1 MNYLAHLYFAK
12 PTAASHFG
20 NLLGDFQKGVNIQA
34 LPKPVQLGL
43 QTHRQVDKFTDSH
56 SITKSAKQLFSP
68 TRRRFAGIAL
78 DVLYDHFLIKHWQQ
92 YHGTSLDDFKRQ
104 SFSLLHDNLHIM
116 PAHMQRVISAMTQND
131 WFATYESV
139 AGVGHALDNIAKRIR
154 FQNQFAGSERDITKH
169 YQQLESGFNVF
180 FPQLIAH
187 MQQQLI
193 EPENLE

>member
-56 SITKSAKQLFSP
+56 SITKSAKQLFPP

-116 PAHMQRVISAMTQND
+116 PAHMQRVVSAMTHND
-131 WFATYESV
+131 WFASYESV

-154 FQNQFAGSERDITKH
+154 FQNQFGGSEVDIKKH
-169 YQQLESGFNVF
+169 YHRLESGFHTF
-180 FPQLIAH
+180 FPQLVEHIR
-187 MQQQLI
+187 QQSI
-193 EPENLE
+193 ES

>member
-43 QTHRQVDKFTDSH
+43 QTHKQVDKFTDSH
-56 SITKSAKQLFSP
+56 TITKSAKQLFSP

-92 YHGTSLDDFKRQ
+92 YHDTSLDDFKSQ

-116 PAHMQRVISAMTQND
+116 PAHMQRVVSAMTQND
-131 WFATYESV
+131 WFASYESV
-139 AGVGHALDNIAKRIR
+139 TGVGHALDNIAKRIR
-154 FQNQFAGSERDITKH
+154 FQNQFAGSEVDIKKH
-169 YQQLESGFNVF
+169 YHQLESGFQTF
-180 FPQLIAH
+180 FPQLVEHIR
-187 MQQQLI
+187 QQPI
-193 EPENLE
+193 EHKRIE